1 MGTAATP
8 SRVNNPFANYISQ
21 IDAIS
26 IEELIGETRL
36 GAAYS
41 FRDLKPVLEEIKDF
55 TDQLRYIDASGMA
68 GRAVGKVISSFQELI
83 NHIQQIRVFN
93 PVNFGGNIPS
103 IIASYNQQ
111 LRSSYDNLFDA
122 AVPVLLY
129 SNLRASGMK
138 HAEARAAELLAAA
151 EKQNNEQTT
160 ILGAAKD
167 LLANQKKFAQE
178 IAVTGYGGLF
188 AREARSH
195 QIASWIW
202 LAVSGAFAGSIAY
215 FGWMNYQNTVQLMN
229 EFSKTVTP
237 NTVQP
242 SIPSS
247 LTLQFALAKVILFTI
262 GLSAAYWSARVYRS
276 HRHNFVVNRHRA
288 NALTSFETFVSSTSD
303 PEVKNAVLLQ
313 TTSCIYA
320 PQPTGFTSSTEGDG
334 ESPLKVLEIVR
345 NLQK

>member
-1 MGTAATP
+1 MGTAAIP
-8 SRVNNPFANYISQ
+8 SHVNNPFASYISQ

-36 GAAYS
+36 GPANS
-41 FRDLKPVLEEIKDF
+41 FSNLRPVLEEIKEF
-55 TDQLRYIDASGMA
+55 ADQLRYVHASEMA
-68 GRAVGKVISSFQELI
+68 GRTVGKAGSCFQELL
-83 NHIQQIRVFN
+83 NNIQQIRTFN
-93 PVNFGGNIPS
+93 PANSAGNPNMRGIL
-103 IIASYNQQ
+103 IQQ
-111 LRSSYDNLFDA
+111 LRTSYDNLFDA
-122 AVPVLLY
+122 ALLVLLY
-129 SNLRASGMK
+129 SNLRSSGMK
-138 HAEARAAELLAAA
+138 DVAARAAELLAAA
-151 EKQNNEQTT
+151 ERQNNEQTA

-178 IAVTGYGGLF
+178 IAVTGYGSLF
-188 AREARSH
+188 AGEARSH
-195 QIASWIW
+195 QIASRIW
-202 LAVSGAFAGSIAY
+202 LAVSGTFAVSIAY
-215 FGWMNYQNTVQLMN
+215 FGWVNYQNTVQLMN
-229 EFSKTVTP
+229 EFSKTVTS

-247 LTLQFALAKVILFTI
+247 LTLQFALAKLILFTI

-288 NALTSFETFVSSTSD
+288 NALTSFETFIGSTTD

-320 PQPTGFTSSTEGDG
+320 PQPTGFTSSTEGDA

>member
-8 SRVNNPFANYISQ
+8 SHVDNPFAQYISQ

-26 IEELIGETRL
+26 VEELIGEARF
-36 GAAYS
+36 GPAFS
-41 FRDLKPVLEEIKDF
+41 FRDLKPVLEEIKNF
-55 TDQLRYIDASGMA
+55 SDQLRYFDASGIA
-68 GRAVGKVISSFQELI
+68 GRTLGKVNSCFQELLS
-83 NHIQQIRVFN
+83 NIQQIRAFN
-93 PVNFGGNIPS
+93 PANYGGDNS
-103 IIASYNQQ
+103 SLRASFNQQ
-111 LRSSYDNLFDA
+111 LRNSYDSLFDA
-122 AVPVLLY
+122 ALPVLLY
-129 SNLRASGMK
+129 SNLRSSGMK
-138 HAEARAAELLAAA
+138 NAEVRAAELLAAA
-151 EKQNNEQTT
+151 EKQNNEQTA
-160 ILGAAKD
+160 ILGAARD

-178 IAVTGYGGLF
+178 IAVTGYGSLF

-202 LAVSGAFAGSIAY
+202 LAVSGVFAGLIAY

-229 EFSKTVTP
+229 EFSKTVTS

-262 GLSAAYWSARVYRS
+262 GLSTAYWSARVYRS

-288 NALTSFETFVSSTSD
+288 NALTSFETFVGSTTD

-320 PQPTGFTSSTEGDG
+320 PQPTGFTSTEGDG